1 MTNEEAI
8 NLIADMDSD
17 KYTAREAVALTMA
30 IKALEAPPND
40 NWEGYSSRL
49 WKAAYECGK
58 ADAEQTSALN
68 KAREEIAAYGSI
80 WAEYVIPGHT
90 DHDIEK
96 IVENVLK
103 QAKEQVLAVID
114 KHRAESED
122 KA

>member
-1 MTNEEAI
+1 MTKEDAIKLIRKYECNKEHYEAC
-8 NLIADMDSD
+8 
-17 KYTAREAVALTMA
+17 EMA
-30 IKALEAPPND
+30 IKTL
-40 NWEGYSSRL
+40 
-49 WKAAYECGK
+49 
-58 ADAEQTSALN
+58 EQTSALD

-80 WAEYVIPGHT
+80 WVEYSIPGHT

-114 KHRAESED
+114 KYRESED